1 MQASLIPSARPV
13 RPLQGRPV
21 GGRPA
26 RGLRRLQTCSAFIA
40 RWQLDVRFGGKADAV
55 QLLQEWVQQIG
66 SEAGLTPDNTSLS
79 TGSIGAPESTLEL
92 EVRFDSLAELE
103 GFWSAIPQQ
112 QHKAWGQR
120 MQQYIVHGSPQWH
133 VYRCLPA
140 FPDGTPA
147 ASGSAAALGS
157 RGSGSAPR
165 GRPGTAAAASSSGG
179 SLVMPSDE
187 ELGKY
192 AEPADGAA
200 PLPSTK
206 QQTASGLSI
215 VSGDDEVQTVLD
227 WKGEP
232 MQVRPGDK
240 LPGVRFL

>member
-1 MQASLIPSARPV
+1 MQ
-13 RPLQGRPV
+13 
-21 GGRPA
+21 
-26 RGLRRLQTCSAFIA
+26 
-40 RWQLDVRFGGKADAV
+40 
-55 QLLQEWVQQIG
+55 
-66 SEAGLTPDNTSLS
+66 
-79 TGSIGAPESTLEL
+79 
-92 EVRFDSLAELE
+92 FDSLAELE

-112 QHKAWGQR
+112 QHKVGRIKKRVKLSMSVIRRSGSGRRRSKQSGVGRTLHMHARTRRAMSAGQPVLSHIHFLQAWGQR

-147 ASGSAAALGS
+147 AGDSAAALGS
-157 RGSGSAPR
+157 RGSSSSSSRSR
-165 GRPGTAAAASSSGG
+165 GRPAVAASSSAT
-179 SLVMPSDE
+179 LVMPSDE

-192 AEPADGAA
+192 AEAADGAA

-215 VSGDDEVQTVLD
+215 VGAEEVQQVLD

-240 LPGVRFL
+240 LPGVKFL

>member
-1 MQASLIPSARPV
+1 MRVCA
-13 RPLQGRPV
+13 
-21 GGRPA
+21 
-26 RGLRRLQTCSAFIA
+26 AFIA
-40 RWQLDVRFGGKADAV
+40 RFGGKADAV
-55 QLLQEWVQQIG
+55 QLLQEWVQEIG
-66 SEAGLTPDNTSLS
+66 SEAGLTPSNTSLS

-92 EVRFDSLAELE
+92 EVRFDSLADLE

-147 ASGSAAALGS
+147 ASGSAAALGGRS
-157 RGSGSAPR
+157 SSSQPR
-165 GRPGTAAAASSSGG
+165 GRPAAAASRNSGSSAASSSSG
-179 SLVMPSDE
+179 SLVLPSDD
-187 ELGKY
+187 ELSKY
-192 AEPADGAA
+192 AEAADGAA

-215 VSGDDEVQTVLD
+215 VSGDEEAQTVLD

-232 MQVRPGDK
+232 MQVRPGDR
-240 LPGVRFL
+240 LPGVKFL